1 MKPGLSTGVMALTA
15 GAAFIAGLDNLVV
28 TLALPAIQR
37 DFGLG
42 VAGLSWTVN
51 AYTLTFAVVMLAAA
65 AVGERIGRRTAFQV
79 GVGVFTAASV
89 AVALAPGIEV
99 LVMARAVQGIGAA
112 ILVPLS
118 LTLLV
123 QETVEERRPVAIAIW
138 SAAQGLATAIGP
150 LIGGAI
156 VEFVGWQWAFW
167 INVPIGLV
175 LLLTAPRLV
184 RDHTTGTGAFDLAG
198 LVGLTT
204 GVLTLVI
211 ALTAGGSPLA
221 IGAGAWGLVSLAWFL
236 RHIRRSRN
244 PVIDPRVLRSKGF
257 GLTNLTALLV
267 TAGMFGVVFLLTQY
281 LQKVLG
287 YGPLQAG
294 LLTLPWTLLPV
305 LAAPVAGQL
314 VTKVGTKAILT
325 FGALLQATSL
335 VLFGLVLRPDVPYLL
350 LLPGLLLAGL
360 GMGAFFAVLAT
371 QALRFVA
378 TKDEG
383 IASGINNFVREL
395 GVLIGVAMLTAVFMA
410 TGDQADATRFT
421 VGLVVSLWVGA
432 AVLTLAVVV
441 SLLTPEP
448 ADSPTA

>member
-1 MKPGLSTGVMALTA
+1 M
-15 GAAFIAGLDNLVV
+15 
-28 TLALPAIQR
+28 
-37 DFGLG
+37 
-42 VAGLSWTVN
+42 N

-123 QETVEERRPVAIAIW
+123 QEMVEERRPVAIAIW

-184 RDHTTGTGAFDLAG
+184 RDHTTSTGAFDLAG

-221 IGAGAWGLVSLAWFL
+221 IGAGAWCRRPGSCATPGGPVTLSSIPGCCARRVS
-236 RHIRRSRN
+236 
-244 PVIDPRVLRSKGF
+244 G
-257 GLTNLTALLV
+257 
-267 TAGMFGVVFLLTQY
+267 
-281 LQKVLG
+281 
-287 YGPLQAG
+287 
-294 LLTLPWTLLPV
+294 
-305 LAAPVAGQL
+305 
-314 VTKVGTKAILT
+314 
-325 FGALLQATSL
+325 
-335 VLFGLVLRPDVPYLL
+335 
-350 LLPGLLLAGL
+350 
-360 GMGAFFAVLAT
+360 
-371 QALRFVA
+371 
-378 TKDEG
+378 
-383 IASGINNFVREL
+383 
-395 GVLIGVAMLTAVFMA
+395 
-410 TGDQADATRFT
+410 
-421 VGLVVSLWVGA
+421 
-432 AVLTLAVVV
+432 
-441 SLLTPEP
+441 
-448 ADSPTA
+448 